1 MDMDRVRIAD
11 VITAEYSDFLSFVP
25 RLGRYLFQN

>member
-11 VITAEYSDFLSFVP
+11 VITPEYSDFLSF
-25 RLGRYLFQN
+25 RRMDCTDYHG